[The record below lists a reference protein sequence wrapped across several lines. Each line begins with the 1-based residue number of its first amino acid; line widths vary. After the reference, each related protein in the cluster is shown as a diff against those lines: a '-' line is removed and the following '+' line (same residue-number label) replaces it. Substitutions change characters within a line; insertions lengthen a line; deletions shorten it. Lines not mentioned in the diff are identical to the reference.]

1 VETGIAKLG
10 KNLGVTR
17 IYKPF
22 RRTANATADAK
33 QYITMT
39 KNIVL
44 ITGFILLIAN
54 LLIGS
59 ILSVYPAFNMLLN
72 SGVIIANTV
81 LLYLLSIITLKDGFR
96 ISLSFLFSFFGLVE
110 FILGLIAPQRY
121 EDNGYLLAVI
131 LIVAFEAIVLVITH
145 LVSKNV

>member
-1 VETGIAKLG
+1 
-10 KNLGVTR
+10 
-17 IYKPF
+17 
-22 RRTANATADAK
+22 
-33 QYITMT
+33 MT

-131 LIVAFEAIVLVITH
+131 LIVAFEAIMLVITH